1 MSYFWIALILL
12 VALSPLVKAMPSR
25 RQRLIADLRQTAAL
39 AGLYVQ
45 FRQSPLEAADAPPRV
60 FYGRRRSR
68 EHALVGMAASY
79 RRDTDGWVCIDG
91 QWPANRLAR
100 LAALPSGVSVV
111 IENIQGVG
119 VFWDELGTVE
129 DVASLERVLSSLL
142 ASTD

>member
-12 VALSPLVKAMPSR
+12 VALSPLLKAMPTR

-45 FRQSPLEAADAPPRV
+45 FRQSPLEPADAPPKV
-60 FYGRRRSR
+60 FYGRRRTR
-68 EHALVGMAASY
+68 EHALVGVAASY
-79 RRDTDGWVCIDG
+79 RREGDGWACING
-91 QWPANRLAR
+91 RWPASRLAR
-100 LAALPSGVSVV
+100 LAALPSGVSVL

-119 VFWDELGTVE
+119 VFWDEQGSSE
-129 DVASLERVLSSLL
+129 DVTGLAQLLNGLL